1 MPQPRALVSCRAMQ
15 LPAIV
20 ASSWYLP
27 QILFLESTPRFL
39 EISGLGQAP
48 ILLQI
53 TMMCYSCL
61 WSSCLLDVRVGRR
74 GEVRGSEEQPHGGST
89 RSSKG
94 VRRCV
99 PTKSRGSWGKPLR
112 LTVCW
117 KRVRRGGWGVGSLA
131 KFSDSKAKRHREYI
145 FSLLKRKDAELVLKM
160 QISEPFKNPWKLG
173 YKRNICLIG

>member
-1 MPQPRALVSCRAMQ
+1 MQ

-53 TMMCYSCL
+53 TMMGYSCL

-99 PTKSRGSWGKPLR
+99 PTKSRGSWGKALGR

-117 KRVRRGGWGVGSLA
+117 KRVRRGGWDAGSLA
-131 KFSDSKAKRHREYI
+131 TLEEHGIEGGRRKEADLVREEALGRSKPRARRHTAL
-145 FSLLKRKDAELVLKM
+145 SLNLFLLNFMVVRT
-160 QISEPFKNPWKLG
+160 PNP
-173 YKRNICLIG
+173 RPTPS